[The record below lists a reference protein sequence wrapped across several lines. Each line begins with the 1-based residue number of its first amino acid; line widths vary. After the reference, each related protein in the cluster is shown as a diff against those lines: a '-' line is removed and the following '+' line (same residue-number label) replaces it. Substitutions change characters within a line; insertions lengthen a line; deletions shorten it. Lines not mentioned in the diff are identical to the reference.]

1 MLFRNTI
8 LQAAWRM
15 DLGGETAV
23 EKASQ
28 EDASTDEGRCEKV
41 LVWQQEWG
49 KTIHELEST
58 GLGDQLD
65 QDSQREGVMRKTL
78 RS

>member
-8 LQAAWRM
+8 LQAAWRI
-15 DLGGETAV
+15 DLRGETAV

-41 LVWQQEWG
+41 LVWQ
-49 KTIHELEST
+49 
-58 GLGDQLD
+58 
-65 QDSQREGVMRKTL
+65 
-78 RS
+78 